1 ITRIVGPIIAVDTA
15 FAGPNLGSGWAWDDL
30 TSGYAAEF
38 GALQFNEGVIEL
50 DVFPSRVSLQPAL
63 VVLTPPT
70 QAVRV
75 INDTRTVLEGSLTA
89 LRVLHDESG
98 NGVILRGE
106 VAADE
111 PGARLSVAVRNPA
124 FYFVMAVREALR
136 ERGIAAEG
144 PAIRHTALEPYDP
157 SLREA
162 VPVFA
167 HRSPPLR
174 EILPAMLKPSQNLIA
189 ETLLKT

>member
-1 ITRIVGPIIAVDTA
+1 LYVTEIYGSGQVRDGVLQGDLIVRGGGDPTFSERFGEDARATLFAWADSLRARGITSVRGGIVGVDSA
-15 FAGPNLGSGWAWDDL
+15 FPGPSLGSGWAWDDL

-50 DVFPSRVSLQPAL
+50 DVFPSRISLQPAL

-89 LRVLHDESG
+89 LKVLHDESG

-111 PGARLSVAVRNPA
+111 PGARLSVAVRN
-124 FYFVMAVREALR
+124 
-136 ERGIAAEG
+136 
-144 PAIRHTALEPYDP
+144 
-157 SLREA
+157 
-162 VPVFA
+162 
-167 HRSPPLR
+167 
-174 EILPAMLKPSQNLIA
+174 
-189 ETLLKT
+189 